1 MFTPSMTREEIVA
14 EAKQDFNQLKAFMQ
28 VELNAFGRRYNRKY
42 NNSCIMGSIVHTRTF
57 KTRRHNTWTFFL
69 YIRDYAATR
78 MHAVGCIYIQ
88 LNKYDGTSEYLI
100 LDLATECLP
109 NLITTHFLQRYKER
123 YLEPNHVKLG
133 GISPALYFFCLG
145 GERKMSNYTPK
156 NWTEE
161 DMEQRFVLISPQG
174 LIVVADEGDLRTF
187 ITFLDQEN
195 LSRYKAQ
202 IYEEEQM
209 IAKVLDCEKHPDGTT
224 RHSSSCKYST
234 RRMREKSCD
243 AFYTGQ
249 TMATGEQT
257 RRHGAILQEF
267 RRAGEDC
274 PLAVGLY
281 REMLVRQR
289 A

>member
-42 NNSCIMGSIVHTRTF
+42 NNSCIMGSIVHTRTY

-88 LNKYDGTSEYLI
+88 LHRYDGTAEYLI
-100 LDLATECLP
+100 LELATECMP

-145 GERKMSNYTPK
+145 GDRKISNYTPK
-156 NWTEE
+156 KWTEE
-161 DMEQRFVLISPQG
+161 DMK
-174 LIVVADEGDLRTF
+174 
-187 ITFLDQEN
+187 N
-195 LSRYKAQ
+195 
-202 IYEEEQM
+202 
-209 IAKVLDCEKHPDGTT
+209 
-224 RHSSSCKYST
+224 
-234 RRMREKSCD
+234 
-243 AFYTGQ
+243 
-249 TMATGEQT
+249 
-257 RRHGAILQEF
+257 
-267 RRAGEDC
+267 
-274 PLAVGLY
+274 
-281 REMLVRQR
+281 
-289 A
+289 